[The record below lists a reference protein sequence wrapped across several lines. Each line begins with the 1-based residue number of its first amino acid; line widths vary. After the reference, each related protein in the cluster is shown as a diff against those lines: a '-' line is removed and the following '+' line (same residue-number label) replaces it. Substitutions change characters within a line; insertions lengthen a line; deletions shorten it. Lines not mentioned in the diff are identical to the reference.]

1 MSRNSTLHL
10 ADAQVEMEIARLRQ
24 SSAVKLAK
32 KEQNIIHRRRQNL
45 CGLLALEKRGKQLE
59 AMGITTENMQE
70 MLFGDDLEEEAIE

>member
-10 ADAQVEMEIARLRQ
+10 TDAQVEMEIARLRQ
-24 SSAVKLAK
+24 SPAVKLAK
-32 KEQNIIHRRRQNL
+32 KEQNIICRRRQNL